1 MIRRVLAISL
11 FCQPLIYLA
20 LFAGSNQLYREII
33 SPSLQSHLSAS
44 SITNDIPIW
53 VLFRDRGLA
62 PYELH
67 ESIQKV
73 RASIDPRAL
82 RRRQKTLPDSLVVGE
97 WDVPVAEQYV
107 DAIRQRSLELRT
119 VSRWLNGV
127 SAVVSSD
134 LLLKIATLPFVERIQ
149 PVGRGQANIA
159 PYIEGESWARGA
171 HPQSGTMGGGDYGNS
186 YEQTAQIHVIEA
198 HRAGYTG
205 QGVLIAMLDTG
216 YQLDHEAF
224 EHLSVVDA
232 YDFIY
237 QDDDPSYN
245 PNQDLR
251 RQPRHGTATT
261 SVIGGYAPGELI
273 GLAHQADFLLAKTED
288 NWSETPIEE
297 DYWVQGLEWAEGYG
311 ADVVSSSLGYKNW
324 YETGDYD
331 GWTSPCSRAS
341 NLAFELGMI
350 ICNSAGN
357 EGPMPMTLGA
367 PADAEGVVS
376 VGAVDSS
383 GMLARFSSRGP
394 TADGRIKPDVA
405 ARGVR
410 TTCVEPYS
418 ENRYGRWG
426 GTSLACPL
434 VAGGV
439 ALVIEAHPDW
449 PPWRVVEAIKETA
462 TQADRPNN
470 DYGWGIINVW
480 AAIRYPSLSG
490 WILDEESGMGI
501 PGAQMYFESEDSSGV
516 FPSDSSGFFDAVN
529 LPDGHY
535 KLRATAPG
543 YSESMWREFRIP
555 PDMEVD
561 FALRKT
567 Y

>member
-1 MIRRVLAISL
+1 MIHRILAISL
-11 FCQPLIYLA
+11 FYQSLIGFA
-20 LFAGSNQLYREII
+20 LFAGSNQPYRDIL
-33 SPSLQSHLSAS
+33 SPSLESHLSTYPS
-44 SITNDIPIW
+44 TKDIPVW
-53 VLFRDRGLA
+53 VLFKDRGMTLD
-62 PYELH
+62 ELQT
-67 ESIQKV
+67 SMQKA
-73 RASIDPRAL
+73 RDSLDPRAL
-82 RRRQKTLPDSLVVGE
+82 RRRLKALPDSLVVGE
-97 WDVPVAEQYV
+97 WDVPVSKRYIDTVRKHSTE
-107 DAIRQRSLELRT
+107 IRT

-134 LLLKIATLPFVERIQ
+134 QLVKIAALPFVERIQ
-149 PVGRGQANIA
+149 PVGRGQADIS
-159 PYIEGESWARGA
+159 PYIEGENWARGED
-171 HPQSGTMGGGDYGNS
+171 PQSGAVGGGDYGSS
-186 YEQTAQIHVIEA
+186 YEQTAQINAIEA

-205 QGVLIAMLDTG
+205 RGVLIAMLDTG

-237 QDDDPSYN
+237 QDDDPSYD
-245 PNQDLR
+245 PDQDLR
-251 RQPRHGTATT
+251 RQPRHGTATM

-311 ADVVSSSLGYKNW
+311 ADVVSSSLGYRNW
-324 YETGDYD
+324 YEIGDFD
-331 GWTSPCSRAS
+331 GWTSPCSRAG

-357 EGPMPMTLGA
+357 EGPMPRTLGA

-383 GMLARFSSRGP
+383 GTLARFSSRGP

-418 ENRYGRWG
+418 DNRYGRWG

-449 PPWRVVEAIKETA
+449 PPWRVVEAIRETA

-490 WILDEESGMGI
+490 WILDEESGVGV
-501 PGAQMYFESEDSSGV
+501 PGALLHFESEDSSGTSPV
-516 FPSDSSGFFDAVN
+516 DSSGFFDAMN
-529 LPDGHY
+529 LPAGHY
-535 KLRATAPG
+535 RLQAIAQG
-543 YSESMWREFRIP
+543 YSESMWRELGIP
-555 PDMEVD
+555 PDVEVD
-561 FALRKT
+561 FVLKRD